1 MSIWLF
7 GKSSEFSQHMASQWK
22 EDGHDVNEFGRS
34 DVNYADPEKFIAMV
48 SKLTIPNY
56 VVFNIN
62 VGVPFECS
70 PNLHKQSVY
79 TQKLIFKEWF
89 DNNLDVNFFKM
100 YIFNWLIDKK
110 FKGDIAHITSQ
121 IAKDTNPEYKGLLNY
136 KMQRALDYQIIQN
149 QRAYGI
155 NSYGICPANIQDSV
169 AWPKYMAKLICDKDK
184 DPSWLFG
191 IIKEEDQ
198 LNYICYPSEGLY
210 DKTNDLP

>member
-89 DNNLDVNFFKM
+89 DNNLDVS
-100 YIFNWLIDKK
+100 
-110 FKGDIAHITSQ
+110 GDTSAVSYTHLTLPT
-121 IAKDTNPEYKGLLNY
+121 ILL
-136 KMQRALDYQIIQN
+136 
-149 QRAYGI
+149 
-155 NSYGICPANIQDSV
+155 V
-169 AWPKYMAKLICDKDK
+169 
-184 DPSWLFG
+184 
-191 IIKEEDQ
+191 
-198 LNYICYPSEGLY
+198 
-210 DKTNDLP
+210 

>member
-70 PNLHKQSVY
+70 PNLGAGTRKVPGLS
-79 TQKLIFKEWF
+79 
-89 DNNLDVNFFKM
+89 DNL
-100 YIFNWLIDKK
+100 
-110 FKGDIAHITSQ
+110 
-121 IAKDTNPEYKGLLNY
+121 
-136 KMQRALDYQIIQN
+136 
-149 QRAYGI
+149 
-155 NSYGICPANIQDSV
+155 
-169 AWPKYMAKLICDKDK
+169 
-184 DPSWLFG
+184 G
-191 IIKEEDQ
+191 IILWCSIE
-198 LNYICYPSEGLY
+198 PSSLSSIST
-210 DKTNDLP
+210 KTFRSITCLSVFNSDIS